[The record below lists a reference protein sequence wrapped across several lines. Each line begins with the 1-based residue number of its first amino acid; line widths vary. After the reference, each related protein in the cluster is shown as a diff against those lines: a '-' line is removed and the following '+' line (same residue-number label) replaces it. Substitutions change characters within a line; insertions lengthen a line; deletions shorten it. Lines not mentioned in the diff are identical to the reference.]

1 MPKKIPE
8 LSNLQI
14 GRIRAN
20 LSRKTTQI
28 GNRLQLNAA
37 GELKDKDGNLIEMTS
52 SQLKSAELVLKHVL
66 PGQQA
71 TTFNDV
77 TEPEKSMA
85 DVEREY
91 QEVIAQLPVHD
102 LRQVLASMPIEERQA
117 LIDSMEE
124 TSQ

>member
-52 SQLKSAELVLKHVL
+52 
-66 PGQQA
+66 
-71 TTFNDV
+71 
-77 TEPEKSMA
+77 
-85 DVEREY
+85 
-91 QEVIAQLPVHD
+91 
-102 LRQVLASMPIEERQA
+102 
-117 LIDSMEE
+117 
-124 TSQ
+124 